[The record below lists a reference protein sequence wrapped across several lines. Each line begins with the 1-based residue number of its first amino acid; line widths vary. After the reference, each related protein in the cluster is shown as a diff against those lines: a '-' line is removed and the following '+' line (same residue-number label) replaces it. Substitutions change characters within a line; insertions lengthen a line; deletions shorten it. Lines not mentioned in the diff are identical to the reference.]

1 MQLERYNGHIEDAD
15 FLSMLMVDI
24 AGNIRSVSLPRGY
37 VSDKV
42 LADGVGF
49 DASNYGYAKV
59 NNSDMVAVPD
69 METAFY
75 EVRGD
80 YRILHVLCDV
90 VSTEREPFGQYPR
103 NVVRAARDFL
113 REKGIADTA
122 KVLVE
127 LEYYVFE
134 ETEYKTGVDQAFYRV
149 KSAEGLG
156 EGCDDKPRVGLHA
169 AYHRLPPEDCYA
181 DFRNETVHLME
192 VLGIPVKYHHHEVAV
207 SQLEI
212 ELDFMDMARA
222 ADMVSLAKWIIKQ
235 VASEWGQIG
244 RAHV

>member
-69 METAFY
+69 MDTAFY

-113 REKGIADTA
+113 REICACGSRTA
-122 KVLVE
+122 LWNW
-127 LEYYVFE
+127 
-134 ETEYKTGVDQAFYRV
+134 TGSPPRSPAMSFAFCRYCW
-149 KSAEGLG
+149 KIGAGSSAGSG
-156 EGCDDKPRVGLHA
+156 
-169 AYHRLPPEDCYA
+169 
-181 DFRNETVHLME
+181 
-192 VLGIPVKYHHHEVAV
+192 
-207 SQLEI
+207 
-212 ELDFMDMARA
+212 
-222 ADMVSLAKWIIKQ
+222 
-235 VASEWGQIG
+235 
-244 RAHV
+244 

>member
-1 MQLERYNGHIEDAD
+1 MKSAAITR
-15 FLSMLMVDI
+15 FCTS
-24 AGNIRSVSLPRGY
+24 
-37 VSDKV
+37 SD
-42 LADGVGF
+42 
-49 DASNYGYAKV
+49 
-59 NNSDMVAVPD
+59 
-69 METAFY
+69 TAFY
-75 EVRGD
+75 EIRGD
-80 YRILHVLCDV
+80 YKILHVLCDV

-113 REKGIADTA
+113 RERGIADTA

-134 ETEYKTGVDQAFYRV
+134 EAEYKTGVDQAFYRV

-192 VLGIPVKYHHHEVAV
+192 ARHSREVSSSRGRRVAARDRARLYGYGARGGYGFAREV
-207 SQLEI
+207 DYQAGRVGVGALR
-212 ELDFMDMARA
+212 DFHAEA
-222 ADMVSLAKWIIKQ
+222 SL
-235 VASEWGQIG
+235 
-244 RAHV
+244 

>member
-75 EVRGD
+75 EIRGD

-134 ETEYKTGVDQAFYRV
+134 ET
-149 KSAEGLG
+149 
-156 EGCDDKPRVGLHA
+156 
-169 AYHRLPPEDCYA
+169 
-181 DFRNETVHLME
+181 
-192 VLGIPVKYHHHEVAV
+192 
-207 SQLEI
+207 
-212 ELDFMDMARA
+212 
-222 ADMVSLAKWIIKQ
+222 
-235 VASEWGQIG
+235 
-244 RAHV
+244 

>member
-103 NVVRAARDFL
+103 HLVRAARDFPL
-113 REKGIADTA
+113 GTGLADTA
-122 KVLVE
+122 KARLVHS
-127 LEYYVFE
+127 YY
-134 ETEYKTGVDQAFYRV
+134 A
-149 KSAEGLG
+149 
-156 EGCDDKPRVGLHA
+156 
-169 AYHRLPPEDCYA
+169 
-181 DFRNETVHLME
+181 
-192 VLGIPVKYHHHEVAV
+192 
-207 SQLEI
+207 
-212 ELDFMDMARA
+212 LD
-222 ADMVSLAKWIIKQ
+222 
-235 VASEWGQIG
+235 
-244 RAHV
+244 

>member
-37 VSDKV
+37 VSEKV
-42 LADGVGF
+42 LSEGIGF

-59 NNSDMVAVPD
+59 TNSDMVAVPD
-69 METAFY
+69 MDTAFY
-75 EVRGD
+75 EIRGD

-169 AYHRLPPEDCYA
+169 ASDGGSRHSREVSSSRGRRVAARDRARLYGYGA
-181 DFRNETVHLME
+181 RSGYGFARE
-192 VLGIPVKYHHHEVAV
+192 VDYQAGRVRVGALRDLHAEA
-207 SQLEI
+207 
-212 ELDFMDMARA
+212 
-222 ADMVSLAKWIIKQ
+222 SL
-235 VASEWGQIG
+235 
-244 RAHV
+244 

>member
-37 VSDKV
+37 VSEKV
-42 LADGVGF
+42 LSEGIGF

-59 NNSDMVAVPD
+59 TNSDMVAVPD
-69 METAFY
+69 MDTAFY
-75 EVRGD
+75 EIRGD
-80 YRILHVLCDV
+80 YKILHVLCDV

-113 REKGIADTA
+113 RERGIADTA

-134 ETEYKTGVDQAFYRV
+134 EAEYKTGVDQAFYRV
-149 KSAEGLG
+149 KSA
-156 EGCDDKPRVGLHA
+156 
-169 AYHRLPPEDCYA
+169 
-181 DFRNETVHLME
+181 
-192 VLGIPVKYHHHEVAV
+192 
-207 SQLEI
+207 
-212 ELDFMDMARA
+212 ARA
-222 ADMVSLAKWIIKQ
+222 ISIKSSSISSCDT
-235 VASEWGQIG
+235 ATS
-244 RAHV
+244 